1 MLSKIEI
8 TLNDS
13 GQFVVVAGTDIV
25 CTYSLREALQ
35 YTNYYAKFL
44 AFFPNGNRNCPYA
57 NPIPFEE
64 FVKQMKKEDKKKKQL
79 ETIKTETFIGTD
91 EEEHF

>member
-13 GQFVVVAGTDIV
+13 GQFVVVAGAEIV

-35 YTNYYAKFL
+35 YTNYFAKYL
-44 AFFPNGNRNCPYA
+44 AFFPTGNMNCPHA
-57 NPIPFEE
+57 NPIPFDE
-64 FVKQMKKEDKKKKQL
+64 FLKRMKKEDKKKQSTTNKGGDGF
-79 ETIKTETFIGTD
+79 KTCI
-91 EEEHF
+91 

>member
-13 GQFVVVAGTDIV
+13 GQFVVVAGAEIV

-35 YTNYYAKFL
+35 YTNYFAKYL
-44 AFFPNGNRNCPYA
+44 AFFPTGKMDCQYA

-64 FVKQMKKEDKKKKQL
+64 FVKKMKKDDKKKKQP
-79 ETIKTETFIGTD
+79 ETIRIETFIGTD